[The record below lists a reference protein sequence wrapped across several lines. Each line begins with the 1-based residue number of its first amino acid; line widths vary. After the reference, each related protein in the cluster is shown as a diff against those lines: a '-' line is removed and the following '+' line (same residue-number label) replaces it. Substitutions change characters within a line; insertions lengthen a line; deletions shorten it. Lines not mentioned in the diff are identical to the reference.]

1 LTQPGILAV
10 LPTTSLE
17 VSVEFFTTLAIMG
30 LCSIPLLGIILLLVY
45 MGKTNTLTK
54 KVAMLEESIRALRDT
69 AGSLKTE
76 SGKTVIQV
84 ARYPDTKAPVS
95 VAAPPKQ
102 EPVAAPSPPT
112 PAPSVAIVPPK
123 PSRTREEWEA
133 LIGGKLLN
141 RIGALALIIGVG
153 FFLKYAFDN
162 NWITETMR
170 VMIGVGAGVALL
182 IVGARSHGK
191 GFQVFAQGLIGAG
204 IATLYLSVY
213 ASFNY
218 YHLVPQVVAFAL
230 MSGVTL
236 VTFLQA
242 FKYDSL
248 AVAVLG
254 WAGGFLTPFMLSTGE
269 ANEVGLFTYVCLL
282 DLGLIM
288 VLLKKESWV
297 VLEPLTVGATYLI
310 YFLWY
315 TDYYSVED
323 LRQTIYFLTV
333 FWALFYG
340 LDVYR
345 LSKGST
351 AFFSLRRVVAGFNA
365 IFYPWALYPIINPEY
380 HEWMGLT
387 ILGIG
392 TVYFLTLVAVK
403 RRRDLAPEAQAQFL
417 LTAITLLALSTTI
430 QFTGLTTAMFW
441 ALEALLIVWG
451 GTHAGLRYVWRSGLV
466 LLGIAV
472 LKLIFTEEG
481 ITYASADSFTLILN
495 HRVLAYSVVCLS
507 LATSSLLMRDVK
519 EKGGMV
525 IQSLLH
531 VGWCFLVFLLCTVET
546 VDYFRV
552 RISESTGVDVNHLE
566 FIRVMTLGLIWG
578 LYSLP
583 LVVLG
588 SRRQVPPILYSGLV
602 AFALAV
608 CVGAVRGIAFE
619 PIVMFDP
626 LVNYRVIVLLV
637 LVGVSV
643 AHTRLLQRTEGLR
656 LAIGTLQVVVAALV
670 FVLLTGETRD
680 YFEFAA
686 FTARRTL
693 DKLNLPAELIRI
705 ANLRQLSLSA
715 VWLLY
720 SIVLMVTGI
729 WRRVRGIR
737 VISIVLFGFT
747 ILKIF
752 IYDLSFLETLYR
764 IFSFIGLGL
773 ILLGV
778 SYLYQ
783 RYKSVIF
790 DEGSVV
796 QK

>member
-1 LTQPGILAV
+1 MELL
-10 LPTTSLE
+10 
-17 VSVEFFTTLAIMG
+17 TTLAIMG
-30 LCSIPLLGIILLLVY
+30 LCFVPLLVIILLLVY
-45 MGKTNTLTK
+45 MSKTNTLTR
-54 KVAMLEESIRALRDT
+54 KVTVLEGDMRALR
-69 AGSLKTE
+69 AGISIPRTE
-76 SGKTVIQV
+76 PESHVIP
-84 ARYPDTKAPVS
+84 ADRAPERKPPVS
-95 VAAPPKQ
+95 ITPTPKQ
-102 EPVAAPSPPT
+102 EPPAAASLPT
-112 PAPSVAIVPPK
+112 PARAIAPVPSR

-170 VMIGVGAGVALL
+170 VMIGAAAGAALL

-230 MSGVTL
+230 MSAVTL
-236 VTFLQA
+236 ITFLQA

-315 TDYYSVED
+315 TDYYSAED
-323 LRQTIYFLTV
+323 LRQTIYFLSV

-345 LSKGST
+345 LSKGTS
-351 AFFSLRRVVAGFNA
+351 AFFRLRRVVAGFNA
-365 IFYPWALYPIINPEY
+365 IFYPWALYPIINPEH

-387 ILGIG
+387 ILAIGI
-392 TVYFLTLVAVK
+392 VYFITLVAVK
-403 RRRDLAPEAQAQFL
+403 RRRDIAPGAQTQFI
-417 LTAITLLALSTTI
+417 LTAIILLALSTTI
-430 QFTGLTTAMFW
+430 QFTGLTTAIFW
-441 ALEALLIVWG
+441 GLEALLIVWA
-451 GTHAGLRYVWRSGLV
+451 GTQAGMHYVWRSGLV
-466 LLGIAV
+466 LLGIAT
-472 LKLIFTEEG
+472 LKLLFTEEAM
-481 ITYASADSFTLILN
+481 TYASSDSFTLILN
-495 HRVLAYSVVCLS
+495 HRVLAYSVLSLS
-507 LATSSLLMRDVK
+507 LAACSLLVRDVK
-519 EKGGMV
+519 EKGGMM
-525 IQSLLH
+525 IWSMLH

-546 VDYFRV
+546 VDYFGV

-588 SRRQVPPILYSGLV
+588 SRKLVPPILYSGLV
-602 AFALAV
+602 ALALAV
-608 CVGAVRGIAFE
+608 CTGAVRGIAFE
-619 PIVMFDP
+619 PVVMFDP
-626 LVNYRVIVLLV
+626 LVNYRVIVLLG

-643 AHTRLLQRTEGLR
+643 AQTRLLQGTDGMHLV
-656 LAIGTLQVVVAALV
+656 IGTLQVVVAALV

-680 YFEFAA
+680 YFEYAA

-693 DKLNLPAELIRI
+693 DKFNLPADLTRI
-705 ANLRQLSLSA
+705 ANLRQLSLSG

-720 SIVLMVTGI
+720 SMVLMGLGI

-764 IFSFIGLGL
+764 IFSFIGLGV

-790 DEGSVV
+790 AEGSVA